1 MSALVKTTLVTDNFS
16 GIEGGPAPRR
26 RLGRVTVKAPA
37 AKVLGFL
44 GCGVVCVVHR
54 VPSRQIRDTERVA
67 VGRHAPVRRNH
78 DGGGGT
84 ILQLNVGVLIAITVA
99 GMRRGYHMLG
109 RQMGWFRMKRK
120 RIGIV
125 RVLAG
130 IMGVHHRT
138 ILGPERAILGL
149 QVVLIVAAE
158 GIGSAADRM
167 IVRGTGLVPRIIGRL
182 VDIGFVEFLEERA
195 TRMRVVIVGRM
206 IVVRPGRIYR
216 DGMVIDADGGVEML
230 VGVVVEVV
238 ARGRRARCRRVGVG
252 GVAVESERVHGE
264 QRTGR

>member
-1 MSALVKTTLVTDNFS
+1 
-16 GIEGGPAPRR
+16 
-26 RLGRVTVKAPA
+26 
-37 AKVLGFL
+37 
-44 GCGVVCVVHR
+44 
-54 VPSRQIRDTERVA
+54 
-67 VGRHAPVRRNH
+67 
-78 DGGGGT
+78 
-84 ILQLNVGVLIAITVA
+84 
-99 GMRRGYHMLG
+99 MLG
-109 RQMGWFRMKRK
+109 RQMGWFRMKRH

-149 QVVLIVAAE
+149 QVVLIVATE
-158 GIGSAADRM
+158 GIGSAADGM
-167 IVRGTGLVPRIIGRL
+167 IVRGTGLVPRIISRL

-230 VGVVVEVV
+230 VGMVVEVV
-238 ARGRRARCRRVGVG
+238 ARGGRARSRRVGVG

-264 QRTGR
+264 RRTGR